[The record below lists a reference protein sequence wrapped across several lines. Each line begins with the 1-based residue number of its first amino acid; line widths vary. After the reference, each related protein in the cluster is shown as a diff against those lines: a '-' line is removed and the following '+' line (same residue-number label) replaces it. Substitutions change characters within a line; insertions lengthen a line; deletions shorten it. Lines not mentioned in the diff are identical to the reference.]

1 MLNRMSLG
9 MFAAPRSWLHW
20 PLLLL
25 TAALLS
31 ACGFHLRASANLPF
45 KSIYMTFA
53 ANSPL
58 GVELRRNILA
68 SGNTAVMPTAEGAEV
83 TLQVLGETREKVVLI
98 LNSSGQASEYLLYYK
113 LTFRVID
120 ADKKEL
126 LPPTLIALKRDI
138 SYNSSQELS
147 KAAEEVL
154 LYRDMQTDMVQQVL
168 RRLAAIKTAQ
178 PTQAEPLSTP
188 TEPSSTQQPADKQT
202 TPAPAAPAV
211 K

>member
-1 MLNRMSLG
+1 
-9 MFAAPRSWLHW
+9 
-20 PLLLL
+20 
-25 TAALLS
+25 
-31 ACGFHLRASANLPF
+31 
-45 KSIYMTFA
+45 MTFA

>member
-1 MLNRMSLG
+1 MLNRMSPG
-9 MFAAPRSWLHW
+9 MPAAHRSWLSW

-31 ACGFHLRASANLPF
+31 ACGFHLRTSANLPF
-45 KSIYMTFA
+45 KSIYMTFTP
-53 ANSPL
+53 NSPL

-68 SGNTAVMPTAEGAEV
+68 SGNTVVLPTEKDAEA

-98 LNSSGQASEYLLYYK
+98 LNSQGQASEYLLYYK
-113 LTFRVID
+113 LTFRVLD
-120 ADKKEL
+120 ANKKEL
-126 LPPTLIALKRDI
+126 LPPTLITLKRDI

-168 RRLAAIKTAQ
+168 RRLAAIKTGVATKVE
-178 PTQAEPLSTP
+178 PAEQAPGDIKT
-188 TEPSSTQQPADKQT
+188 DRQT
-202 TPAPAAPAV
+202 SPAPAVPAAQ
-211 K
+211 